1 MEEPV
6 STAISNM
13 REDTREYKAAKAL
26 EAALNDIGWSPV
38 KFAESVTTF
47 HRTLQQT
54 LMRTIVEVI
63 KKCGS
68 EEYGTD
74 LRNRATKALCKDIIS
89 TGVLENNPLPY
100 V

>member
-1 MEEPV
+1 
-6 STAISNM
+6 M

-26 EAALNDIGWSPV
+26 EDALNDIGWSPV

-74 LRNRATKALCKDIIS
+74 LRNRATKALCKDIIA
-89 TGVLENNPLPY
+89 TGVFENNPLPY